1 MLEKVALGQSKLRIT
16 RVGIGTAPMG
26 SSPAWHVNWG
36 PQDEDQAIKAIRKAV
51 GIGVNWIDTAPFYGW
66 GRSEEIIGK
75 AIHDIREKVYIFTKC
90 GTLQDGRGGFTENL
104 KSETIRKEV
113 DASLRRLQT
122 DHIDLLQF
130 HDPDPNT
137 PIEDSWNEV
146 QTLIKNGT
154 VRNGGLSNH
163 PTHLIQRALTVG
175 PVVSL
180 QVQYNPLART
190 AEKQILPFCQSH
202 NIGVLSW
209 GSLAEG
215 FLADNFS
222 LDELHPDDFR
232 RNHPFSQPGNYSK
245 ILRIKDTLG
254 KIAMDHGVKIVN
266 VVVAWELAH
275 SGLTGAIIG
284 IRNEKEAVEMVD
296 GTRLRLDE
304 EEMNTIERAL
314 S

>member
-1 MLEKVALGQSKLRIT
+1 MLEKVSLRKSNLRIT
-16 RVGIGTAPMG
+16 RVGIGTVPIG

-36 PQDEDQAIKAIRKAV
+36 PQDQNQAIKAIRKAV
-51 GIGVNWIDTAPFYGW
+51 EIGVNWIDTAPFYGW
-66 GRSEEIIGK
+66 GRSEEIVGK
-75 AIHDIREKVYIFTKC
+75 AIHDIRDRVYIFTKC

-104 KSETIRKEV
+104 KPETIRKEV
-113 DASLRRLQT
+113 ISSLRRLQT

-146 QTLIKNGT
+146 QKLIREGK
-154 VRNGGLSNH
+154 VRNAGLSNH
-163 PTHLIQRALTVG
+163 PIPLIERALTFG

-190 AEKQILPFCQSH
+190 AEKEVLPFCKSH

-222 LDELHPDDFR
+222 IDQLHPNDFR
-232 RNHPFSQPGNYSK
+232 RTHRSA
-245 ILRIKDTLG
+245 D
-254 KIAMDHGVKIVN
+254 
-266 VVVAWELAH
+266 
-275 SGLTGAIIG
+275 
-284 IRNEKEAVEMVD
+284 
-296 GTRLRLDE
+296 
-304 EEMNTIERAL
+304 
-314 S
+314 